1 VKLFVIALI
10 AAISVGCAGCSLF
23 YSTPK
28 LIEEKPF
35 YDRGGQLEFDYFHS
49 PIGDVAGKYPKG
61 WLQVNIEHIQE
72 LENVAF
78 VYTDTSRTW
87 VLTLEEIAGSAD
99 LRRRYELNGLLAI
112 AEESINL
119 HRTRTHNIAISRPPE
134 VFKESR
140 MRFANY
146 EITRGSGDSLTHGR
160 YVVFTTGIRY
170 YELGIIELRPHPS
183 SESYLSNYRLLQSV
197 ISSLEGVPTVKE

>member
-1 VKLFVIALI
+1 M
-10 AAISVGCAGCSLF
+10 AIGVGCAGCSLF
-23 YSTPK
+23 YTTPK

-35 YDRGGQLEFDYFHS
+35 YESSGQLEFDYFHS
-49 PIGDVAGKYPKG
+49 PIGDIAGRYPKG

-78 VYTDTSRTW
+78 VYSDTSRTW
-87 VLTLEEIAGSAD
+87 VMTLEEISGSAD
-99 LRRRYELNGLLAI
+99 LRRRYELNGLLAV

-119 HRTRTHNIAISRPPE
+119 HRTRVPNISLSRPPE
-134 VFKESR
+134 IFKQSR

-146 EITRGSGDSLTHGR
+146 EITRATGDSLIHGR

-170 YELGIIELRPHPS
+170 YELGMIELQPHS
-183 SESYLSNYRLLQSV
+183 QGEGYLSNYRLLQSV